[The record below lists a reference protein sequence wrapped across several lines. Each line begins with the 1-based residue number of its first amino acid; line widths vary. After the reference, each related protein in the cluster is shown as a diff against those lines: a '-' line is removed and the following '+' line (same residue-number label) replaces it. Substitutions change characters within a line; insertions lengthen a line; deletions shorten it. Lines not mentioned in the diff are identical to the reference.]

1 MEAGYNSYLL
11 GNLLFTFLVNV
22 GAHGEFVPEAAR
34 EVPTLANGGISRDGL
49 RVVYHLRRDIRW
61 EDGVALTARDC
72 VFTYRAI
79 LNPRNAL
86 PTRAGYDAIASVT
99 APDDATVVVKL
110 KHRYSPLVDT
120 FLAPDFNYPI
130 LPAHVLARYTELND
144 VPFDAKPIGSGP
156 FRVVSWT
163 RGDRLTLARNDSFF
177 RGRPRLAGM
186 EIHFVPSPDT
196 IAVQLATHELD
207 AAFALPTS
215 SVLRLR
221 AIPQLDVKETP
232 IAGVTLVYFNTIRE
246 PLRELAVRRAIAL
259 AIDRPRLVA
268 DATAG
273 VANARD
279 AQRGLF
285 SWAYRPVSDIP
296 FDPAAAARLLDGAG
310 WRVSSDGIRARNGR
324 RLTLTLVAASNASGV
339 WTATLQ
345 QQLARTGIDVSV
357 KTYAPM
363 QFSAPAAAGGPMAG
377 QNFDLAIYS
386 LLVNAGDPDVSQYF
400 GCAQRAPHGFNF
412 SGLCDPALEGPQLD
426 GMATF
431 DTQRRVADTVA
442 EERALLSLVPI
453 LVLAQTRQIDAYGS
467 RLRGFTP
474 ELLAFAKS
482 WEWSLAQ

>member
-1 MEAGYNSYLL
+1 
-11 GNLLFTFLVNV
+11 
-22 GAHGEFVPEAAR
+22 
-34 EVPTLANGGISRDGL
+34 
-49 RVVYHLRRDIRW
+49 LRRDIRW
-61 EDGVALTARDC
+61 QDGVALTARDC

-99 APDDATVVVKL
+99 APDDATVVVRL
-110 KHRYSPLVDT
+110 KHRYSPLIDT

-130 LPAHVLARYTELND
+130 LPAHVLARYGELND

-156 FRVVSWT
+156 FRVVAWT
-163 RGDRLTLARNDSFF
+163 RGDRLMLARNDGFF

-215 SVLRLR
+215 LVPRLR
-221 AIPQLDVKETP
+221 AISELDVKQTP
-232 IAGVTLVYFNTIRE
+232 IAGVTLLYFNTTRE

-259 AIDRPRLVA
+259 AIDRPLLVA

-273 VANARD
+273 VATARD

-296 FDPAAAARLLDGAG
+296 FDPAAAARLLDAAG
-310 WRVSSDGIRARNGR
+310 WRVSSGGTRVRNGQ
-324 RLTLTLVAASNASGV
+324 RLGLTLVTASNVSGV
-339 WTATLQ
+339 WAATLQ
-345 QQLARTGIDVSV
+345 QQLARIGIDVTI
-357 KTYAPM
+357 KTYTPM
-363 QFSAPAAAGGPMAG
+363 QFSAPASAGGPLEG
-377 QNFDLAIYS
+377 QNFDLAFYS

-400 GCAQRAPHGFNF
+400 GCAQRAPYGFNF
-412 SGLCDPALEGPQLD
+412 SGLCDPALEAPQRD
-426 GMATF
+426 GMSTF
-431 DTQRRVADTVA
+431 DTERRVRDTVS
-442 EERALLSLVPI
+442 EERALVSLVPV
-453 LVLAQTRQIDAYGS
+453 LVLAQTRQIDAYGPG
-467 RLRGFTP
+467 LRGFTP

-482 WEWSLAQ
+482 WEWSLAP